1 VIYSNHPLR
10 QYREKRGLNQEE
22 LADLLGVSRQMVGL
36 IESGARRVTPENAKA
51 WAGITGISKAA
62 LCPEIFGETRAA

>member
-1 VIYSNHPLR
+1 
-10 QYREKRGLNQEE
+10 
-22 LADLLGVSRQMVGL
+22 L

-62 LCPEIFGETRAA
+62 LCPEIFGEARAA